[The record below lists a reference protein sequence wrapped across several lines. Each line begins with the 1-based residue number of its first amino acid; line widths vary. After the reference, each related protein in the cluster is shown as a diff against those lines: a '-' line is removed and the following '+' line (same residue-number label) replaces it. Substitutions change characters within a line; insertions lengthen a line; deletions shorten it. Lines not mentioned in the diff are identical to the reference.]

1 MQRLTNECRHIPIA
15 ATHPVYKLD
24 AVERKLAKLG
34 ADKEHAQLRALYE
47 TMLEKGPERYMVSP
61 SAPNC
66 LDEMYERCVNFH
78 PLIDE
83 LRGAILL
90 SIEGRVPLVMDPI
103 LLLGPP
109 GVGKTHFAGMLG
121 KLLGTGFMFVSMSQM
136 TAGWILGGASSQWKG
151 ARKGK
156 IAESLIDGIY
166 ANPVCLIDEIDKA
179 GGEHAYDPMGT
190 LYSLLEHDTAS
201 AFTDEYVE
209 IPMDASKMLF
219 IATANDEGCIP
230 KPILDRVKVI
240 EVRELTKDELRHIAR
255 TMYAEIL
262 AEHRWHFTPEMSD
275 ETTDA
280 IVSSSARTM
289 RTTLMSAFRRAKL
302 DGRDKLTPVDLHAG
316 ARPTRR
322 MGF

>member
-1 MQRLTNECRHIPIA
+1 MMQLTNECRHIPIA
-15 ATHPVYKLD
+15 AIHPVYKTD
-24 AVERKLAKLG
+24 AVERKLVKLG
-34 ADKEHAQLRALYE
+34 ADKEYAQLRTLYQ
-47 TMLEKGPERYMVSP
+47 TMIEKGPDRYMVSP
-61 SAPNC
+61 SNPNC
-66 LDEMYERCVNFH
+66 LDAMYERCVNFH

-90 SIEGRVPLVMDPI
+90 SIEGRVPLAMDPI

-109 GVGKTHFAGMLG
+109 GVGKTHFANMLG

-156 IAESLIDGIY
+156 IAESLIDDVY

-190 LYSLLEHDTAS
+190 LYTLLEHDTAS

-209 IPMDASKMLF
+209 IPMDASKMMF
-219 IATANDEGCIP
+219 IATANDERCIP
-230 KPILDRVKVI
+230 KPILDRVKVM

-255 TMYAEIL
+255 TMYAEML
-262 AEHRWHFTPEMSD
+262 AEFHWHFTPEMSD
-275 ETTDA
+275 ETVDA
-280 IVSSSARTM
+280 IINSSARTM
-289 RTTLMSAFRRAKL
+289 RTTLMSAFRIAKL
-302 DGRDKLTPVDLHAG
+302 AGRDCLTPADLTAG
-316 ARPTRR
+316 VRPKQKI
-322 MGF
+322 GF